1 MGEVLRETKDL
12 NIAQG
17 NKNHNIIHKY
27 NIIFV
32 VFTALDVIFS

>member
-12 NIAQG
+12 NIAED
-17 NKNHNIIHKY
+17 NKNHNIIHEY

-32 VFTALDVIFS
+32 VFAVLDVIFS